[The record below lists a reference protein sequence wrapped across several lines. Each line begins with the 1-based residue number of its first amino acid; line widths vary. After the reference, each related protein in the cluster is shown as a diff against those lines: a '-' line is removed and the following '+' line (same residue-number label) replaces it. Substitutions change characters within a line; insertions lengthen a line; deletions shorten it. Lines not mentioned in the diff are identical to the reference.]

1 MKKTKTNISV
11 VNNVGIRRDAN
22 IHVGDK
28 GPFPSGDILD
38 ANAVQETVD
47 DAVSKVIDTAPD
59 TLDTLKEIAQA
70 IQGVD
75 GITGLVGDIQNIQD
89 TIEDNELIVA
99 TALNDLDGRVSAVQS
114 IIDADPQAVD
124 VAIDKFNEI
133 VQFLNGIEPDSILY
147 DIINTHIDNGNSK
160 VIKHVEVMTLAQYN
174 ALAVKDPNT
183 EYNII

>member
-47 DAVSKVIDTAPD
+47 DAVSDVQD
-59 TLDTLKEIAQA
+59 
-70 IQGVD
+70 
-75 GITGLVGDIQNIQD
+75 IQD
-89 TIEDNELIVA
+89 TIEDNELVVA
-99 TALNDLDGRVSAVQS
+99 TALNDLNTRVN
-114 IIDADPQAVD
+114 D
-124 VAIDKFNEI
+124 VAIALYRVLLMLTHKKYKFNEF

>member
-47 DAVSKVIDTAPD
+47 DAVS
-59 TLDTLKEIAQA
+59 
-70 IQGVD
+70 
-75 GITGLVGDIQNIQD
+75 
-89 TIEDNELIVA
+89 

-114 IIDADPQAVD
+114 IIDADPQEVD